1 MAQNNSRPMR
11 GPGGPRGRGPRP
23 KVANPGKLLMRL
35 LSYIFKYYGF
45 ACIIVVICLFV
56 SVFSNVQGTLFM
68 QTLID
73 DYIIPLTKQASPD
86 FTNLAHAVG
95 RVGTNVA

>member
-56 SVFSNVQGTLFM
+56 SVLSNVQ
-68 QTLID
+68 
-73 DYIIPLTKQASPD
+73 
-86 FTNLAHAVG
+86 
-95 RVGTNVA
+95 